1 LKELTMAEVTAAL
14 VKDLREK
21 SGAGMMDCKKALQ
34 ENNGDVEASMDWL
47 RTKGLA
53 KAAKKSDRAAAEGL
67 VAGLV
72 SGDGKTGV
80 LIELNAETDFVAK
93 NDKFQQAARDIAKVA
108 LSVDGGVDAISQS
121 KLSGGETVND
131 HITNLIATIGEN
143 MRLRRAAKLSVTNGA
158 VALYLHNK
166 QGDDVAKLAVLVAL
180 EGAGDAAKLAEVG
193 RKIAMHVAGT
203 PTPPLALTSDELDPA
218 VVAKEREIQTATA
231 MESGKPREIAEKM
244 VEGRIRKWQEEVVL
258 LKQPF
263 VMNPDQTIEQLV
275 AETGKEL
282 GSPVTVKGFVRF
294 NLGEGVDKGPGGPD
308 FATEVAQMAGQA

>member
-1 LKELTMAEVTAAL
+1 MAEITAAL

-34 ENNGDVEASMDWL
+34 ENAGDVSAAMDWL
-47 RTKGLA
+47 RTKGLS

-72 SGDGKTGV
+72 SDDGKTGV

-93 NDKFQQAARDIAKVA
+93 NEKFQQAAREIAKVA
-108 LSVDGGVDAISQS
+108 LTVDGVDAINAA
-121 KLSGGETVND
+121 KLAGGETVSD

-143 MRLRRAAKLSVTNGA
+143 MRVRRSAKLSVAQGA
-158 VALYLHNK
+158 VALYLHNV
-166 QGDDVAKLAVLVAL
+166 QGDGVARLGVLVAL
-180 EGAGDAAKLAEVG
+180 ESSGDPAKLKDVG
-193 RKIAMHVAGT
+193 RRIAMHVAGT

-218 VVAKEREIQTATA
+218 VVAKEREIQTQTA

-263 VMNPDQTIEQLV
+263 VMNPDQTIEQLIG
-275 AETGKEL
+275 ETARQVGA
-282 GSPVTVKGFVRF
+282 PVSVKGFVRF
-294 NLGEGVDKGPGGPD
+294 QLGEGVEKKEDD
-308 FATEVAQMAGQA
+308 FAAEVAQLSGQS